1 MELHGI
7 ELRYVL
13 AMHLAHNGPATIAE
27 MVDALTRQGFGFR
40 GRASKALSDALRWEI
55 GRGRVRRMGRGV
67 YGPREIPRATEYRIH
82 QRVMGLRDK
91 AKLSL

>member
-27 MVDALTRQGFGFR
+27 MVDALTQHGFGIG
-40 GRASKALSDALRWEI
+40 GRASKSLSDALRWEI

-67 YGPREIPRATEYRIH
+67 
-82 QRVMGLRDK
+82 
-91 AKLSL
+91 